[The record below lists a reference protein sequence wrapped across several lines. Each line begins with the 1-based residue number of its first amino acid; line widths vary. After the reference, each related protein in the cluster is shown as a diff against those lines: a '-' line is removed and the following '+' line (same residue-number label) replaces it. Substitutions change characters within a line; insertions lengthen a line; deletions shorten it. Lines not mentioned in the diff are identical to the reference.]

1 MNKLHYLIELCCV
14 FLFYKSSDIAIP
26 LPPGAVVALVS
37 ERASVWKL
45 TMNGAVQSGKDQVFR
60 LKKKAD

>member
-1 MNKLHYLIELCCV
+1 MTKLHYLIELCCV
-14 FLFYKSSDIAIP
+14 ILFLQKSIP
-26 LPPGAVVALVS
+26 LPPGAVLALVS